1 MALGEAA
8 VAALPPAVDRDP
20 VLPGADVESPLADLV
35 GRDLVGQRHVSLRVR
50 GHDQPVHP
58 VEQRPVRRVD
68 GVDVPLYGFVHGDT
82 SPVMTSGP
90 AGNHRS

>member
-1 MALGEAA
+1 MAFGEAA

-20 VLPGADVESPLADLV
+20 VLPGADVEPALANLV
-35 GRDLVGQRHVSLRVR
+35 GRDLVGQRHVCLRVR

-68 GVDVPLYGFVHGDT
+68 GVDVAPNLFVHAL
-82 SPVMTSGP
+82 SPGSVCESVD
-90 AGNHRS
+90 A

>member
-20 VLPGADVESPLADLV
+20 VLPGADVEPPLADLV

-68 GVDVPLYGFVHGDT
+68 GVDVPLYGFVHSDT
-82 SPVMTSGP
+82 SPVMTPGP